1 MKFDLRIT
9 TDSSRK
15 AEMMEMSVMSKLWSQ
30 CVGIEIETEYSDL
43 VETDE
48 VEFRFYTKDSI
59 SDAKLIEISNMSS
72 GNLYAGNIDLSDF
85 TKFTN

>member
-9 TDSSRK
+9 TESSRK
-15 AEMMEMSVMSKLWSQ
+15 DEMMEMSIVSKLWSKR
-30 CVGIEIETEYSDL
+30 VGIDIETEYSDL

-59 SDAKLIEISNMSS
+59 SDEKLKEIADMGG
-72 GNLYAGNIDLSDF
+72 GNLYSGSVDLSDLM
-85 TKFTN
+85 KSI